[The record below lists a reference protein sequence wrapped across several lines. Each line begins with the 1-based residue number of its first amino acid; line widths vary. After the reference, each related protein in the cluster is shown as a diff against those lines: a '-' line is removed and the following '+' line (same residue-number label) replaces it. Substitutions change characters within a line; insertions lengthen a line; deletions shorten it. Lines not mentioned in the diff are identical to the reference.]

1 MASLRPSASSFILHP
16 SSFSQV
22 LRLFGAFLKRD
33 LKTEISYRFAFLFN
47 MTGVVFNAFTFYFVS
62 QLIGES
68 VAPYLEQY
76 NGDYFS
82 FVIIGIAFGG
92 YFGLGLSSFS
102 AALRQ
107 AQTTGTLEA
116 MMMTPTPVSLV
127 IIGSALWSYAFT
139 TFRVLVYL
147 LLGTLFLGLHL
158 GQANYPAA
166 LASLLLAIIAFA
178 SIGIISASIIMIIK
192 RGEPITALFN
202 AFAVLIGGIY
212 YPVEIL
218 PDWLELPAKLL
229 PITYALRAMRF
240 SLLTGASWSALA
252 PDLLVLAA
260 FCVVL
265 FPLSLVAF
273 RYSVERARLE
283 GSLTHF

>member
-1 MASLRPSASSFILHP
+1 
-16 SSFSQV
+16 
-22 LRLFGAFLKRD
+22 
-33 LKTEISYRFAFLFN
+33 
-47 MTGVVFNAFTFYFVS
+47 
-62 QLIGES
+62 
-68 VAPYLEQY
+68 
-76 NGDYFS
+76 
-82 FVIIGIAFGG
+82 
-92 YFGLGLSSFS
+92 
-102 AALRQ
+102 
-107 AQTTGTLEA
+107 

-166 LASLLLAIIAFA
+166 LASLFLSIIAFA

-192 RGEPITALFN
+192 RGEPITALLSGF
-202 AFAVLIGGIY
+202 AFLIGGVY

-218 PDWLELPAKLL
+218 PDWLGLPAKLL
-229 PITYALRAMRF
+229 PITYALSAMRL
-240 SLLTGASWSALA
+240 SLLTGASWATLA
-252 PDLLVLAA
+252 PDLLALTA
-260 FCVVL
+260 FCLVL

>member
-1 MASLRPSASSFILHP
+1 MNPTTPQASRFTLHVSLP
-16 SSFSQV
+16 RIF
-22 LRLFGAFLKRD
+22 RICWAFLKRD
-33 LKTEISYRFAFLFN
+33 FKTETSYRLAFLFSLS
-47 MTGVVFNAFTFYFVS
+47 GVIFSAFTFYFVS

-68 VAPYLEQY
+68 VAPLLEEY

-82 FVIIGIAFGG
+82 FVLIGIAFGG

-102 AALRQ
+102 QALRQ

-116 MMMTPTPVSLV
+116 LMMTPTSVSLV
-127 IIGSALWSYAFT
+127 VVGSALWSYAFT

-147 LLGTLFLGLHL
+147 LLGTVFLGLHL
-158 GQANYPAA
+158 GNANYPAA
-166 LASLLLAIIAFA
+166 LVSLILSIIAFA
-178 SIGIISASIIMIIK
+178 SIGILSASIIMIIK
-192 RGEPITALFN
+192 RGEPITTLFN
-202 AFAVLIGGIY
+202 AFAVLVGGIY

-218 PDWLELPAKLL
+218 PGWLESLAKLL
-229 PITYALRAMRF
+229 PITYALRAMRL
-240 SLLTGASWSALA
+240 SLLTGASWAALA
-252 PDLLVLAA
+252 PDLLALLI
-260 FCVVL
+260 FCLVL